1 MVRDIGQSLSLWHRY
16 REEKGSIM
24 GRHHDHGHDHG
35 HHEHGFG
42 RGRRGWGHADGPRAR
57 RGDVKYFI
65 LEILEKGP
73 RHGYD
78 VITALEQ
85 KTGGR
90 YRPSPGSVYPTLQ
103 LLEDGGFA
111 TSETVDGK
119 RVYTI
124 TESGRKL
131 LKDKAPEAETEQVEE
146 NDLRSVFFKLAEAV
160 RQAASVTGAAEQVKL
175 REILIGARREVYKV
189 LAEAD

>member
-1 MVRDIGQSLSLWHRY
+1 
-16 REEKGSIM
+16 M
-24 GRHHDHGHDHG
+24 GRHHGHHGHG
-35 HHEHGFG
+35 YG
-42 RGRRGWGHADGPRAR
+42 RGRRGWGHGDGPRAR

-65 LEILEKGP
+65 LEVLAQGP

-78 VITALEQ
+78 VISALEE

-103 LLEDGGFA
+103 LLEDGGYA

-124 TESGRKL
+124 TDAGRKL
-131 LKDKAPEAETEQVEE
+131 LEERAPEAEGDVGEGD
-146 NDLRSVFFKLAEAV
+146 DLRSVFFKLAEAV
-160 RQAASVTGAAEQVKL
+160 RQAACVAGPAEQVKL
-175 REILIGARREVYKV
+175 REILTGARREVYKV

>member
-1 MVRDIGQSLSLWHRY
+1 
-16 REEKGSIM
+16 M
-24 GRHHDHGHDHG
+24 GRHHDHGHHDHG
-35 HHEHGFG
+35 YG
-42 RGRRGWGHADGPRAR
+42 RGWRGWGHGEGPRAR

-65 LEILEKGP
+65 LEVLEQGP

-78 VITALEQ
+78 VISALEQ

-90 YRPSPGSVYPTLQ
+90 YRPSPGSIYPTLQ
-103 LLEDGGFA
+103 LLEDGGYA

-124 TESGRKL
+124 TDAGRAL
-131 LKDKAPEAETEQVEE
+131 LKGKAPEAEPDRPEE
-146 NDLRSVFFKLAEAV
+146 DDLRSVFFKLAEAV
-160 RQAASVTGAAEQVKL
+160 KQAGNVAGPDEQAKL
-175 REILIGARREVYKV
+175 REILTGARREVYKV

>member
-1 MVRDIGQSLSLWHRY
+1 
-16 REEKGSIM
+16 
-24 GRHHDHGHDHG
+24 
-35 HHEHGFG
+35 
-42 RGRRGWGHADGPRAR
+42 
-57 RGDVKYFI
+57 VKYFI
-65 LEILEKGP
+65 LEVLENGP

-78 VITALEQ
+78 VISALEE

-103 LLEDGGFA
+103 LLEDGGYA

-124 TESGRKL
+124 TDLGRQL
-131 LKDKAPEAETEQVEE
+131 LKDKAPEIEPDRVEE
-146 NDLRSVFFKLAEAV
+146 DDLRSAFFKLAEAV
-160 RQAASVTGAAEQVKL
+160 KQAANVAGPAEQGKL
-175 REILIGARREVYKV
+175 REILTTARREVYKV

>member
-1 MVRDIGQSLSLWHRY
+1 MCGHRQ
-16 REEKGSIM
+16 
-24 GRHHDHGHDHG
+24 
-35 HHEHGFG
+35 HEFG
-42 RGRRGWGHADGPRAR
+42 RGRHRHGREGGQGFGFGRAQALRDWAFGEGARAR

-65 LEILEKGP
+65 LEVLADGP

-78 VITALEQ
+78 VIAAMEA
-85 KTGGR
+85 KSGGR

-124 TESGRKL
+124 TDAGRALLQEKGPAPAEPERPES
-131 LKDKAPEAETEQVEE
+131 E
-146 NDLRSVFFKLAEAV
+146 DLRGAFMQLAQAV
-160 RQAASVTGAAEQVKL
+160 RQAAGVSPPDQHAKL
-175 REILIGARREVYKV
+175 REILVNARREVYKL

>member
-1 MVRDIGQSLSLWHRY
+1 
-16 REEKGSIM
+16 M
-24 GRHHDHGHDHG
+24 GRR
-35 HHEHGFG
+35 HEHGPHEHHHGHGHG
-42 RGRRGWGHADGPRAR
+42 RGWMGWGRGEGPRAR

-65 LEILEKGP
+65 LEVLQEGP

-78 VITALEQ
+78 IISALEQ
-85 KTGGR
+85 KSGGR

-124 TESGRKL
+124 TEAGTAL
-131 LKDKAPEAETEQVEE
+131 LKGKAPEVEVE
-146 NDLRSVFFKLAEAV
+146 GGEEDDLRSAFFKLAEAT
-160 RQAASVTGAAEQVKL
+160 RQAANVAGPAEQAKL
-175 REILIGARREVYKV
+175 KEILVGARREIYKV
-189 LAEAD
+189 LADAD

>member
-1 MVRDIGQSLSLWHRY
+1 
-16 REEKGSIM
+16 M
-24 GRHHDHGHDHG
+24 GRHHDHGPHHHNQG
-35 HHEHGFG
+35 HV
-42 RGRRGWGHADGPRAR
+42 RGQRWWGQGEGPRAR

-65 LEILEKGP
+65 LEVLAERP

-78 VITALEQ
+78 IISELEQ
-85 KTGGR
+85 KSGGR

-103 LLEDGGFA
+103 LLEDGGYA

-124 TESGRKL
+124 TDAGRAL
-131 LKDKAPEAETEQVEE
+131 LKGKVPEAEPDRVEE
-146 NDLRSVFFKLAEAV
+146 DDLRSAFTKLAEAV
-160 RQAASVTGAAEQVKL
+160 KQAANVAGPAEQEKL
-175 REILIGARREVYKV
+175 REILTKARREVYKL

>member
-1 MVRDIGQSLSLWHRY
+1 
-16 REEKGSIM
+16 
-24 GRHHDHGHDHG
+24 
-35 HHEHGFG
+35 
-42 RGRRGWGHADGPRAR
+42 
-57 RGDVKYFI
+57 VKYFI
-65 LEILEKGP
+65 LEVLEKGP

-78 VITALEQ
+78 VISALEE

-103 LLEDGGFA
+103 LLEDGGYA
-111 TSETVDGK
+111 SSETVDGK

-124 TESGRKL
+124 TEAGRTL
-131 LKDKAPEAETEQVEE
+131 LREKAPEAEAERTEED
-146 NDLRSVFFKLAEAV
+146 DLRSAFFKLAEAV
-160 RQAASVTGAAEQVKL
+160 RQATSVAGAAEQVKL